1 MKVHFIAIGGSAMHN
16 LAIALQ
22 TNGHKVSGSD
32 DEIFEPSRT
41 RLQNYGLLPEKQG
54 WFPEKLTLDLDAII
68 LGMHAKADNPELL
81 QAQKLGLK
89 IYSYPEYLYFHARNK
104 QRIVIGGS
112 HGKTTITA
120 MIMHVLKKLGYHF
133 DYMVGSK
140 LKDFEVMVQLSDDAP
155 IMIFEGDEYLT
166 SPIDLKP
173 KFHWYKPHIA
183 LLTGIAWDHIN
194 VFPTF
199 EKYTDQ
205 FRIFINLIEENGTLV
220 YYAEDQVLQEIVKDT
235 VNLTCIPYS
244 IPDYKVKKGVT
255 FLKMGNELFPIKI
268 FGLHNLQNISGAR
281 KICNTLKIS
290 DHDFYSSIRSFE
302 GTANRLELLNHR
314 GKNWFY
320 KDFAHAP
327 SKVIATVKAVRDQYP
342 DHQLIVCLELHTFS
356 SLNQGFITEYA
367 GSLNNADEACVFFNP
382 HALALKRLPELDTQ
396 KVKEAF
402 DYEKLSI
409 FANAKKMIGWLE
421 EQKGKANVYL
431 CMSSGDFDGVDLHE
445 ISKKLV

>member
-1 MKVHFIAIGGSAMHN
+1 MNVHFIAIGGSAMHN

-22 TNGHKVSGSD
+22 TNGYKVSGSD

-41 RLQNYGLLPEKQG
+41 RLINYGLLPEMEG
-54 WFPEKLTLDLDAII
+54 WYPEKLTSDIDAVI
-68 LGMHAKADNPELL
+68 LGMHAKADNPELI

-120 MIMHVLKKLGYHF
+120 MIMHVLKQTGNHF

-155 IMIFEGDEYLT
+155 MMIFEGDEYLT

-199 EKYTDQ
+199 ENYTDQ
-205 FRIFINLIEENGTLV
+205 FRIFIDLIEKNGSLV
-220 YYAEDQVLQEIVKDT
+220 YYSEDQVLKTLVEKAKNV
-235 VNLTCIPYS
+235 TCIPYS
-244 IPDYKVKKGVT
+244 IPDYEVKNGVT
-255 FLKMGNELFPIKI
+255 YLKYDNELYPIKV
-268 FGLHNLQNISGAR
+268 FGRHNLLNINGAR
-281 KICNTLKIS
+281 KICNALGIS
-290 DHDFYSSIRSFE
+290 DHDFYSSIGSFE
-302 GTANRLELLNHR
+302 GTANRLELLSHQNN
-314 GKNWFY
+314 NWFY

-327 SKVIATVKAVRDQYP
+327 SKVIATVKAIREQYP
-342 DHQLIVCLELHTFS
+342 HHKLVVCLELHTFS
-356 SLNQGFITEYA
+356 SLNQRFIKEYA
-367 GSLNNADEACVFFNP
+367 GSLNVADEACVFFNP
-382 HALALKRLPELDTQ
+382 HALALKRLPDLDTQ

-409 FANAKKMIGWLE
+409 FANAKNMTGWLE
-421 EQKGKANVYL
+421 EHKGKANVYL